1 MIQGTYRSKR
11 LLDVAISALGLFLLS
26 PVILIALLAIRWTS
40 PGPGVF
46 SQTRVGR
53 NGVEFRCHK
62 LRTMYVG
69 TASVPTHEVSTSRIT
84 PIGRFL
90 RRTKLDELPQLWNVL
105 KGEMSLVGPRP
116 CLPEQTVLVEAR
128 RRRDVAALRPGITGL
143 AQLRGID
150 MTDPERLAE
159 IDAGYLTIASLPT
172 DLEILINTL
181 ISGEA
186 RGDRART

>member
-11 LLDVAISALGLFLLS
+11 LLDVAISALGLLLLS
-26 PVILIALLAIRWTS
+26 PVISIALLAIRWTS

-53 NGVEFRCHK
+53 NGVEFHCHK

-90 RRTKLDELPQLWNVL
+90 RRTKFDELPQLWNVL
-105 KGEMSLVGPRP
+105 K
-116 CLPEQTVLVEAR
+116 
-128 RRRDVAALRPGITGL
+128 
-143 AQLRGID
+143 
-150 MTDPERLAE
+150 
-159 IDAGYLTIASLPT
+159 
-172 DLEILINTL
+172 
-181 ISGEA
+181 
-186 RGDRART
+186 